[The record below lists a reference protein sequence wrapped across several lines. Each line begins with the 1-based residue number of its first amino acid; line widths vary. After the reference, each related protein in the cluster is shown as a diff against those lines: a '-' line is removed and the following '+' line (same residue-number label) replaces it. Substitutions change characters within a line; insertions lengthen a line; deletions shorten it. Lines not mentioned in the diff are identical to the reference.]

1 MLAFLQVLGK
11 QCHSQ
16 SLGGG
21 GGRRGVSSTELTAV
35 VICGTVNIAILY
47 FHCPVSRRRAFRATH
62 PSISPVNIWIASRF
76 GG

>member
-21 GGRRGVSSTELTAV
+21 GEEE
-35 VICGTVNIAILY
+35 
-47 FHCPVSRRRAFRATH
+47 
-62 PSISPVNIWIASRF
+62 
-76 GG
+76 GGFLH